1 MKRFSILLLVLV
13 TLVATTVVFAD
24 YGDHL
29 TDDGVIVWGATG
41 EEYSNTK
48 MDRKG
53 WTPDANGKG
62 QTVELNVEALAYIP
76 CYLKMEFNG
85 NDGKS
90 VLESFG
96 PRKVGN
102 NDIAYAK
109 GSIPSPE
116 AGQYHI
122 IFDNEIGGFV
132 DGSWNSLGHGRNAE
146 IAPGPD
152 VYIQACDIFQVKIFS
167 NDDFKYDVIGAPLT
181 NGTANL
187 NLEIGTSTAIDG
199 TYDAQTFDTAKTIN
213 IGEGA
218 PCTDISYFHRFR
230 VPYAM
235 NVVHGSYSGSVTFKA
250 YTI

>member
-13 TLVATTVVFAD
+13 TFVATTVAFAAYD
-24 YGDHL
+24 DHV
-29 TDDGVIVWGATG
+29 TDDGVSIWWVTG
-41 EEYSNTK
+41 DEYSNTK

-53 WTPDANGKG
+53 WTPDANGEG

-85 NDGKS
+85 NDGKT

-96 PRKVGN
+96 PRKLGD

-109 GSIPSPE
+109 GSIPSRE

-132 DGSWNSLGHGRNAE
+132 DGKWNSLGHGRNAE

-199 TYDAQTFDTAKTIN
+199 TYDAQTFDTVKTIN

-218 PCTDISYFHRFR
+218 PCTDITYFHRFR

-235 NVVHGSYSGSVTFKA
+235 NVVHGSYSGSITFKA